1 MLISSISP
9 KLRIKSSVILRLQ
22 KLCWTLIP
30 LNNTTIRPLEL
41 QISEGKAEEAAGGR
55 SLGGG
60 KEENSFILLSRCM
73 YVKTEIIT

>member
-1 MLISSISP
+1 MLISSLSP

-22 KLCWTLIP
+22 KLYWTLIP

-55 SLGGG
+55 SLGGRG
-60 KEENSFILLSRCM
+60 RGGRQENIYSSEQMHAC
-73 YVKTEIIT
+73 EN